1 MTHQNIFKF
10 QGNPAAGL
18 PWDLEKI
25 GGLGG
30 LVWNIEIFS
39 GLPWNIEKFSGLP
52 WVRWVNLELRKKTRV
67 TQQVG
72 YPDGQGKCPRPVQ
85 IH

>member
-1 MTHQNIFKF
+1 MF
-10 QGNPAAGL
+10 QGNPLSPLPGLGGL

-39 GLPWNIEKFSGLP
+39 GLPL
-52 WVRWVNLELRKKTRV
+52 VRWVNLELRKKL
-67 TQQVG
+67 G
-72 YPDGQGKCPRPVQ
+72 
-85 IH
+85 